1 MVKPSR
7 INLFVVVKYF
17 ILYYNLMFQIQKC
30 ASLAAPLYG
39 QPPVAAQHN
48 MQSNLDRLNDTS
60 DND

>member
-1 MVKPSR
+1 MEWKQ
-7 INLFVVVKYF
+7 NYLLLDMYF

-48 MQSNLDRLNDTS
+48 MQSNFDRLNDTS
-60 DND
+60 EKD

>member
-1 MVKPSR
+1 
-7 INLFVVVKYF
+7 
-17 ILYYNLMFQIQKC
+17 MFQIQKC